1 MKITIHGA
9 LDDYDVRP
17 KDVLAQIAA
26 AASGE
31 AIDLNIHSPGGDMFG
46 GIAIHN
52 ALALHDGPVN
62 VTIVGL
68 AASAASLVAMAGDT
82 IVMPEN
88 SYLMIHN
95 PWGFVVGDS
104 AVMEEAADLYNRFA
118 DTCAAIYA
126 KRSGTEKETVRAMQ
140 DATTWLTAAEA
151 QAKGFCTAVIA
162 PIAMTA
168 LARLPHALAEGLPAP
183 LAAELIKTPQP
194 VPAAAEPQPSGPSL
208 AQDICEL
215 CVIAGKPE
223 LAVDFVRAGSDLAS
237 VRAELLAKVAPQ
249 QPTPNQHN
257 HDQPSG
263 VTDALLGAAKTNLTI
278 RTLLAKGEVDRAAA
292 YLQQTKGA

>member
-26 AASGE
+26 TASGE

-62 VTIVGL
+62 VTIDGL
-68 AASAASLVAMAGDT
+68 AASAASLIAMAGDT
-82 IVMPEN
+82 ITMPEN

-140 DATTWLTAAEA
+140 DATTWLTAEEA
-151 QAKGFCTAVIA
+151 KAQGFCTAVID
-162 PIAMTA
+162 PVAMTA
-168 LARLPHALAEGLPAP
+168 LARLPHALADGLPEP
-183 LAAELIKTPQP
+183 LAAQLVKKQEVAPTS
-194 VPAAAEPQPSGPSL
+194 AEPQPGEPTL

-223 LAVDFVRAGSDLAS
+223 LAADFIRNGHDLAS

-249 QPTPNQHN
+249 QPTPQQHN
-257 HDQPSG
+257 PDQPSG

-278 RTLLAKGEVDRAAA
+278 QTLLAKGEVDRAAA